1 MNHRS
6 TSQYFKLMETSS
18 QAVFESEILDERR
31 RAKERLVIGLRR
43 MEGWNLAHFKAECG
57 FSVHELVGPRLQEL
71 IELGYLIETDS
82 TLKLS
87 RAGLMIS
94 DSLWTRILAD

>member
-6 TSQYFKLMETSS
+6 TSQYFKLMETGGR
-18 QAVFESEILDERR
+18 AVFESETLNQHR

-43 MEGWNLAHFKAECG
+43 MEGWNLAHFEDEYG
-57 FSVHELVGPRLQEL
+57 FSVHGLVGPKLKEL
-71 IELGYLIETDS
+71 IRLGYLIETDS

-94 DSLWTRILAD
+94 DSLWTKILAD